1 MTRTLAALGLAAALV
16 LTGCAAQP
24 AADGLTLLQTKS
36 PVQLMRN
43 EAADRLDPAVFD
55 VVRKSTDTSFPC
67 VTEDGNDGGIVRQW
81 KSSTDLALVEGADEN
96 AAAEAIVESFVTQ
109 GWAAEKLEEAG
120 VDLTELSKAESI
132 AVIRVAAAD
141 ESTSAL
147 VRITALG
154 PCVVTG
160 GPDSDEVVNLG

>member
-24 AADGLTLLQTKS
+24 DADGLTLLQTKS

-55 VVRKSTDTSFPC
+55 TVRKSTDASFPC
-67 VTEDGNDGGIVRQW
+67 VTDDGNDGGLVRQW
-81 KSSTDLALVEGADEN
+81 KSSADLGLVAGADQD
-96 AAAEAIVESFVTQ
+96 AAAEALVATFVAQ
-109 GWAAEKLEEAG
+109 GWSAQKLEEAG
-120 VDLTELSKAESI
+120 VDLTELSKSDSI

-141 ESTSAL
+141 ESTSSL

-160 GPDSDEVVNLG
+160 GPDSDEVVDLG